1 MALPSAVESFS
12 TKEKTF
18 HRPSSPCVRPLRAMA
33 PVRVPGCRDAGMPVR
48 VPVLACTLPTA
59 FTSLPLP
66 QARRPPARRHRGLHL
81 TTILSPADVDGPV
94 VVFPSGHTNWRISR
108 A

>member
-33 PVRVPGCRDAGMPVR
+33 PVRVP
-48 VPVLACTLPTA
+48 VLACTLPTA
-59 FTSLPLP
+59 FTSQPLP
-66 QARRPPARRHRGLHL
+66 QARRPPARRHCGLHL